1 MDAFKY
7 AIFTLELA
15 SLPEDQRIVAMVHGQ
30 FKRQR
35 MVHETLFQ
43 SADSIEQAAA
53 HIDEFKAKTCGSAYN
68 VALINL
74 NQMSSPEELAFLLG
88 GSVLGDPRTIFMVTL
103 RGIHGPT
110 YGIARDKV
118 EREADL
124 IMQGQRQ
131 GAPSCV
137 DSYTPAGRAESA
149 QRIAEILNAFL
160 EEEEERAKT
169 RQTGM
174 ITPHTISKA
183 YDLMRRTGTIFCGHR
198 QHSKTGIVT
207 RGMGGFGD
215 AGASSSQNKRISGR
229 MGPVR

>member
-7 AIFTLELA
+7 AIFSLELA
-15 SLPEDQRIVAMVHGQ
+15 TLPEEQRIVEQVEGH
-30 FKRQR
+30 FKRLRLAQ
-35 MVHETLFQ
+35 ETLFQ
-43 SADSIEQAAA
+43 RASSLEEAAA
-53 HIDEFKAKTCGSAYN
+53 LIDDFKAKTCGSAYN

-74 NQMSSPEELAFLLG
+74 NLMSSPEELAFLLG
-88 GSVLGDPRTIFMVTL
+88 GPVLGDPRTIFMVTL

-110 YGIARDKV
+110 YAIARDKV

-137 DSYTPAGRAESA
+137 DSYTAAGRPESA

-160 EEEEERAKT
+160 EEEEERVKS
-169 RQTGM
+169 RQTGVYV
-174 ITPHTISKA
+174 PHTFSKA
-183 YDLMRRTGTIFCGHR
+183 HDLMRRTTTIFCGHR
-198 QHSKTGIVT
+198 QHSKTGILS
-207 RGMGGFGD
+207 RGD
-215 AGASSSQNKRISGR
+215 AGASSSQNRRISGR